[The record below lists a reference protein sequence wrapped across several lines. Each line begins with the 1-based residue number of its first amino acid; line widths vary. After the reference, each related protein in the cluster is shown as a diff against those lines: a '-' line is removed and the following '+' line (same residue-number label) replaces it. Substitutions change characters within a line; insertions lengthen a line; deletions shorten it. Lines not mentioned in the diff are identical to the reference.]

1 MRTLIDTL
9 PPTSRAA
16 SVRAPAQMANATALD
31 ADTQAQLARLGLAL
45 ERSPTP
51 PSVSDG
57 VAHRG
62 AGHTTARFVQKRGMG
77 ALRLAFRIAG
87 AVSTGAQAWLGHRV
101 LSTPPRFARPLREQ
115 RLLERATP
123 FAVTFG
129 KRELR
134 AWRWGSGPTV
144 LLLHC
149 WGGRGSQMAEFVEPL
164 LAQGLSPVV
173 FDAPAHGDS
182 PGRRTDM
189 IEMAMAIGT
198 VGRAIGPLH
207 GVIAHSLGAGAG
219 LLALRDCGLAT
230 PRFVSIGA
238 FTDCRWFTEAFGML
252 VGMQP
257 AAVVGMREILSRR
270 YSHRVDWSRLGI
282 TEALR
287 AVGEHTRTL
296 LIHDAH
302 DREVPYAHAL
312 ALQRVRPQL
321 PLLTT
326 SGLGHRRVLR
336 DAEVI
341 LRAVRFVQG
350 PGTASERGAV

>member
-9 PPTSRAA
+9 PPTTRPTVAPLA
-16 SVRAPAQMANATALD
+16 SAPATHAPTTDIDAATR
-31 ADTQAQLARLGLAL
+31 AQLDRIGLPLQPPRGPAPAL
-45 ERSPTP
+45 TVDLPLDDAP
-51 PSVSDG
+51 
-57 VAHRG
+57 AAQG
-62 AGHTTARFVQKRGMG
+62 AGHTTARFVQKRGMA
-77 ALRLAFRIAG
+77 ALRLAFRLAG
-87 AVSTGAQAWLGHRV
+87 AISTEAQAWLGHRV
-101 LSTPPRFARPLREQ
+101 LSTPPRFARPVREQ
-115 RLLERATP
+115 RLLSQATP
-123 FAVTFG
+123 FSVPFG
-129 KRELR
+129 PRALR

-198 VGRAIGPLH
+198 VANAVGPLH

-219 LLALRDCGLAT
+219 LLALRDYGLAT

-238 FTDCRWFTEAFGML
+238 FSDCRWFTEAFGAL

-257 AAVVGMREILSRR
+257 AAVAGMREILSRR
-270 YSHRVDWSRLGI
+270 YSHRVDWSRLAI

-287 AVGEHTRTL
+287 ASRDHTRTL

-302 DREVPYAHAL
+302 DREVPHAHAQML
-312 ALQRVRPQL
+312 SRAQPGV

-326 SGLGHRRVLR
+326 RGLGHRRILR

-341 LRAVRFVQG
+341 VRAVRFVLG
-350 PGTASERGAV
+350 